1 MQDNGAHAEYE
12 FKSSIFQ
19 RPHFGLFKSLL
30 FLDTT
35 DFKENLPKGLKKA
48 KEDRKVFSTWDEP
61 YSDRQAEFI
70 TQIML

>member
-48 KEDRKVFSTWDEP
+48 KEDRKVFST
-61 YSDRQAEFI
+61 
-70 TQIML
+70 